1 MFVLLDGGLQP
12 LLAVLCEIWMSQ
24 EGHGERN
31 VGFGRGQIPVV
42 ECFVDYDVRGSATT
56 WLFKI

>member
-1 MFVLLDGGLQP
+1 M
-12 LLAVLCEIWMSQ
+12 LAVLGEVIVSQ
-24 EGHGERN
+24 EWHCKWN
-31 VGFGRGQIPVV
+31 VRLGRGQISVV